1 MRNSHGLQ
9 KKMILKKELLLLL
22 SEYTTFVSST
32 EIAYQLGLDSTQ
44 QAQLLC
50 RELAEDVAEF
60 YQPSEF
66 ELNINKNGVMLI
78 RKNGDLQR
86 LLTHYHSEEPSF
98 NLLLALFFNRVIQLA
113 DYCGKYYVSES
124 TVRRRVRQTNKG
136 LKDFNLKI
144 TCSHEL
150 KLVGQ
155 EQDILKF
162 IVLSAYLAFQKM
174 SNTFVSEEKKQKI
187 LNQTKKIVTPLFD
200 EHVKIEFDT
209 IALIYSI
216 LSVNIQNDIHL
227 EKDWQPFSQIEGDF
241 LPEKPVFLTDW
252 TKQDWE
258 FFLTTLYLYNLY
270 LPPKLKEHLPA
281 CCQEMKDDWSRG
293 FSAYFPTKI
302 GGRKAYVEQELQ
314 RLFLFCDWYPKNNYI
329 LELFP
334 IVSLKELAERYPLH
348 LERFELLWSDF
359 NQTYPAYQTD
369 YFKLNSLLLT
379 LYLTPL
385 DERKEKIS
393 IYLETIPNRPLT
405 EDVKIAIYEYFWI
418 KYQISFTEQIETADL
433 YVTTIKQLVPNPNRF
448 VIPIHPLILNSDLQL
463 IEQNIQRVLKERK
476 TQLKNAANY

>member
-98 NLLLALFFNRVIQLA
+98 NLLLDLFFNRVIQLA

-124 TVRRRVRQTNKG
+124 TARRRVRQTNKG

-187 LNQTKKIVTPLFD
+187 LNQTKK
-200 EHVKIEFDT
+200 
-209 IALIYSI
+209 
-216 LSVNIQNDIHL
+216 
-227 EKDWQPFSQIEGDF
+227 
-241 LPEKPVFLTDW
+241 
-252 TKQDWE
+252 
-258 FFLTTLYLYNLY
+258 
-270 LPPKLKEHLPA
+270 
-281 CCQEMKDDWSRG
+281 
-293 FSAYFPTKI
+293 
-302 GGRKAYVEQELQ
+302 
-314 RLFLFCDWYPKNNYI
+314 
-329 LELFP
+329 
-334 IVSLKELAERYPLH
+334 
-348 LERFELLWSDF
+348 
-359 NQTYPAYQTD
+359 
-369 YFKLNSLLLT
+369 
-379 LYLTPL
+379 
-385 DERKEKIS
+385 
-393 IYLETIPNRPLT
+393 
-405 EDVKIAIYEYFWI
+405 
-418 KYQISFTEQIETADL
+418 
-433 YVTTIKQLVPNPNRF
+433 
-448 VIPIHPLILNSDLQL
+448 
-463 IEQNIQRVLKERK
+463 
-476 TQLKNAANY
+476 